1 MNDVEFLPSDK
12 GSFVIQENNER
23 LAEMVVS
30 QVGEDLIVYHT
41 GVLERLQGQ
50 GLGQQ
55 LIEAMVNYA
64 REHQLSV
71 TTYCPFVKAR
81 FQADEAQ
88 YTDIWKKGQ
97 PQLKFL

>member
-1 MNDVEFLPSDK
+1 MLCTKVLRITAAPPAVKPIKILNRYSLRVWPLCNQVLLDRLNFCQEE
-12 GSFVIQENNER
+12 GSES
-23 LAEMVVS
+23 A
-30 QVGEDLIVYHT
+30 
-41 GVLERLQGQ
+41 
-50 GLGQQ
+50 
-55 LIEAMVNYA
+55 AMVNYA